1 MNRFAGIGLN
11 QKKIETPDLNEY
23 ASGRASTMSEA
34 LPNAVSKGWNYGKA
48 FGDNIILNIMNSLE
62 SKGIQPDMELKE
74 QVNSQLEETRNLIR
88 QLDSQNAD
96 YSSNGNVIEKF
107 AKNGVLG
114 LVENIAD
121 LPNLALSTTVGLATG
136 GTGLIAKT
144 GIEIAKDIGIDYY
157 RKAHTMGE
165 EYTASDFTDN
175 LFSNVATGV
184 LGAGIEFG
192 IGKMKD
198 NISIFNNADT
208 KKVVKNFAEKIND
221 KVLET
226 GIGFDKKDLDS
237 FLVYNGYTTEQVKK
251 FKLDKEN
258 LELSMPKIAELEEKI
273 SKLESKKMT
282 NKNKQKYRKLNKE
295 LKELKS
301 KTTDIDVD
309 EINYTLEKFNKGDFE
324 VSEETVKRMAQKE
337 FNVTDTKNK
346 LISESTEEVNLMNNE
361 IDETIN
367 PDIKTYGYNRVAKA
381 KLESAVKTFR
391 TSIEEAKVGVTEK
404 EIQNIL
410 LDNVY
415 NPYKNTEGNVYS
427 GLKNALKNV
436 EYNSMLSYSNTI
448 NKLNKNGINVADF
461 LIRTKDIGNLNET
474 LLKPLQEFKNSFDR
488 NFDFLVKASK
498 EKITK
503 ETALASAYYNRSDF
517 FETIKGGIKL
527 NKDYMGNYNF
537 KNLKEIEITELKNN
551 FKNMFTDLFNGETFE
566 VKNKNIDTFIEEF
579 FPEFLGGGAGTGNR
593 LRASS
598 LHRYSI
604 FSKFSDTDLI
614 SQENLVNLFK
624 KTTNASDSVI
634 IDNVIDD
641 LSHSIALTKHFGVDL
656 QNLVDTASDLEG
668 IFKKGFSGMADT
680 SKAYHNPVQTFKEI
694 IKDEL
699 GLNVKGSEAQFLN
712 TLGKMI
718 YAPFKPLSAT
728 FQASEFAVAEMDVY
742 RHFNY
747 KNRSILTGAFDKF
760 KSMPTSKKRE
770 LELVSMW
777 YNRIE
782 KEIDLKKKA
791 IDTTDMSALS
801 KSLYYFNRGVDIVND
816 LSDKASLFK
825 QQQNFYDIAKS
836 FNAVKYTRDIFDMDW
851 QEVTSKITVKDTLAR
866 LGIDKVEFDIIKKYA
881 GDQFEIIPRELEKAL
896 KGADLSSLKSKYNLS
911 TNELATLL
919 SGKLESLQANIM
931 KHSDATKPNPF
942 TRVTGGDFQS
952 RLIAYASLFL
962 KKSGLSSTTRAWDIL
977 INSSR
982 RHNSGMPIKEEFV
995 KNLFTNMEGLTY
1007 IALTNKLSRITRRVL
1022 TTETDIDTILDEEL
1036 DMSGWDLYVEPKDV
1050 AKFALSNMLEGA
1062 YINSGLSQSIIQS
1075 YAENLEK
1082 GNLGAIGGMFTP
1094 RIARPLKRIIE

>member
-1 MNRFAGIGLN
+1 MNRFAGIGLTQN
-11 QKKIETPDLNEY
+11 KMETPNVNEY
-23 ASGRASTMSEA
+23 TSGRASTFTEA
-34 LPNAVSKGWNYGKA
+34 FPNALQKGLNYTKA
-48 FGDNIILNIMNSLE
+48 FGDNVILNIMNSLE
-62 SKGIQPDMELKE
+62 SKGIQPDKELKE
-74 QVNSQLEETRNLIR
+74 QVETQLSETRALIKT
-88 QLDSQNAD
+88 LDSQNDD
-96 YSSNGNVIEKF
+96 YLSNGNIVEKL

-114 LVENIAD
+114 LVENLAD
-121 LPNLALSTTVGLATG
+121 VPNLALSSAVGIATG
-136 GTGLIAKT
+136 GTGLIAKV
-144 GIEIAKDIGIDYY
+144 GIDIVKDVGVDYY
-157 RKAHTMGE
+157 RKAHIMGE
-165 EYTASDFTDN
+165 DYTSQDFSDN
-175 LFSNVATGV
+175 LLSNIATGV
-184 LGAGIEFG
+184 VSGGLEFG
-192 IGKMKD
+192 LGKMKD
-198 NISIFNNADT
+198 NISIFNNSNP
-208 KKVVKNFAEKIND
+208 KKIAKDFASKIND

-226 GIGFDKKDLDS
+226 GIGFDKKDLYS
-237 FLVYNGYTTEQVKK
+237 FLVYNGYTTEQIKK
-251 FKLDKEN
+251 FKMDKES
-258 LELSMPKIAELEEKI
+258 LEISMPRISELEEKI

-282 NKNKQKYRKLNKE
+282 NKNKQKFRKLNKE

-301 KTTDIDVD
+301 KNSEIDLD

-324 VSEETVKRMAQKE
+324 ISEDTVKRMTQKE

-346 LISESTEEVNLMNNE
+346 LINENAEEINLMNNE
-361 IDETIN
+361 IDDTVN
-367 PDIKTYGYNRVAKA
+367 PDIKTYGYDRVAKA
-381 KLESAVKTFR
+381 KLESTVKTFR
-391 TSIEEAKVGVTEK
+391 TSIEEAKVGVSEK

-415 NPYKNTEGNVYS
+415 NPFKNTEGNIYS
-427 GLKNALKNV
+427 GLKNSLKNV

-448 NKLNKNGINVADF
+448 NKLNKNGINVSDF
-461 LIRTKDIGNLNET
+461 LIKGKNIANVNET
-474 LLKPLQEFKNSFDR
+474 LLKPLQEFKNAFDK

-503 ETALASAYYNRSDF
+503 ETALVSAYYNRSDF
-517 FETIKGGIKL
+517 FETIKNGVKL
-527 NKDYMGNYNF
+527 SKDYMGNYNF
-537 KNLKEIEITELKNN
+537 KNLKDSEIDQLKSN

-566 VKNKNIDTFIEEF
+566 IKSKNADSFIEEF
-579 FPEFLGGGAGTGNR
+579 FPEFLSGGAGTGNR

-624 KTTNASDSVI
+624 KTTNASDSMI

-668 IFKKGFSGMADT
+668 IFKKGFSGMADI
-680 SKAYHNPVQTFKEI
+680 SKAYHNPVQTFREI
-694 IKDEL
+694 MKDEL

-791 IDTTDMSALS
+791 IDTTDMSTLS

-816 LSDKASLFK
+816 LSDKVSLFK
-825 QQQNFYDIAKS
+825 QQQNLYDIAKS

-866 LGIDKVEFDIIKKYA
+866 LGIDKQEFDIIKKYA

-952 RLIAYASLFL
+952 RMIAFASTFL

-1007 IALTNKLSRITRRVL
+1007 IALTNKLSRIARRVL
-1022 TTETDIDTILDEEL
+1022 TTETDIDTILEEEF
-1036 DMSGWDLYVEPKDV
+1036 DMSGGDLYVEPKDV
-1050 AKFALSNMLEGA
+1050 AKFALSNALEGA

-1082 GNLGAIGGMFTP
+1082 GNLSAIGGMFTP
-1094 RIARPLKRIIE
+1094 RIARPLKRIID